1 MITIPPAPP
10 ITDHFIDLP
19 LTRLHYVKCGHG
31 PPLIMVPATI
41 SRIEHWIG
49 LAQFMG
55 TKFTTYF
62 FELPGHGQSTPF
74 PSRFSSEHVATTI
87 EDFIDTL
94 GHSKITLM
102 GFSFGGI
109 LAIKTLQ
116 HLGDRVERVVLFSPN
131 VSKHAL
137 LFSRRR
143 TWALKK
149 FTTFLKKPSHQ
160 KKFVSLL
167 HNPKTEQLI
176 ISFIKKIGRVEDNVP
191 LNTSMHMLPAA
202 TLDVLTYQLDEG
214 LNIEHPPIVDRYPQ
228 PLHFAM
234 SVNDPLLDFTTTYNF
249 LDTYFSDIHSINLTF
264 PYHQPPGYPTY
275 EEIYADYSKFIE
287 DFSS

>member
-1 MITIPPAPP
+1 MNTIPAAPR

-19 LTRLHYVKCGHG
+19 QTKLHYVKCGDG

-41 SRIEHWIG
+41 SRIENWIA

-74 PSRFSSEHVATTI
+74 PTNFSSALVAATV
-87 EDFIDTL
+87 EDFVDAL

-143 TWALKK
+143 LWLLRNFNTI
-149 FTTFLKKPSHQ
+149 LKKPSNQQ
-160 KKFVSLL
+160 KFISLL
-167 HNPKTEQLI
+167 HNPKTERLI
-176 ISFIKKIGRVEDNVP
+176 ISFVKKFGRVEDNVP
-191 LNTSMHMLPAA
+191 LKTSMHMLPEA
-202 TLDVLTYQLDEG
+202 TLDVITYQLDEA
-214 LNIEHPPIVDRYPQ
+214 LNLEHPPIAKRFPQ

-234 SVNDPLLDFTTTYNF
+234 SVNDPLLDFATTYNF
-249 LDTYFSDIHSINLTF
+249 LDTYFSDIRSINFTF
-264 PYHQPPGYPTY
+264 PYHQPPAHPTF
-275 EEIYADYSKFIE
+275 EDLYADYNKFLKG
-287 DFSS
+287 FLP

>member
-1 MITIPPAPP
+1 MNTIPSAPQ
-10 ITDHFIDLP
+10 ISDHFIDLP

-41 SRIEHWIG
+41 SHIEHWTG

-74 PSRFSSEHVATTI
+74 PTNFSSEHVATTI
-87 EDFIDTL
+87 EDFIDAL

-109 LAIKTLQ
+109 LAMKTLQ
-116 HLGDRVERVVLFSPN
+116 HLGDRVERIVLFSPN
-131 VSKHAL
+131 VSRHAL
-137 LFSRRR
+137 LFSPRRL
-143 TWALKK
+143 WLLNK
-149 FTTFLKKPSHQ
+149 FNTFLNKPSIQ
-160 KKFVSLL
+160 EKFISLL
-167 HNPKTEQLI
+167 HNPKSEQLM

-191 LNTSMHMLPAA
+191 LKTSMHLLPAT
-202 TLDVLTYQLDEG
+202 TLDVLTYQIDEA
-214 LNIEHPPIVDRYPQ
+214 LNLEYPSIPKPYSQ

-264 PYHQPPGYPTY
+264 PYHQPPGHPTY
-275 EEIYADYSKFIE
+275 EEIYANYGTFIE
-287 DFSS
+287 NLSS